1 MFCILKVDDYNDDDT
16 FWDKDKVSLKS
27 KFMKMNTKKKKG
39 ELNDSRSKRDKKEIE
54 LCITYTR

>member
-27 KFMKMNTKKKKG
+27 KYMKMNTKKKKG
-39 ELNDSRSKRDKKEIE
+39 ELNDSRSERDKKEIE

>member
-27 KFMKMNTKKKKG
+27 KYMKMNTKKKK
-39 ELNDSRSKRDKKEIE
+39 ES
-54 LCITYTR
+54 